1 MIDKRESCY
10 KWKGK
15 RKNYTNRISTIKK
28 KKINASASVFFFFK
42 WKVQW

>member
-28 KKINASASVFFFFK
+28 KINASASVFFFF
-42 WKVQW
+42 